1 MPDRPVNVTISLP
14 LADELQ
20 DTIRKTDPR
29 LNVTALTRAQRRV
42 YRDGR
47 PLWAGYPEPPRAED
61 ESEEEARERLAPI
74 LRETE
79 VLLTNPIVPD
89 DIVERAPALKWL
101 QLTSAGVDRLLDAPV
116 VQSHVTVT
124 TASGIHAVPISE
136 YVIGAMLAFA
146 KGLPRALRAQQER
159 AWRPFWPDELDE
171 KTVGVLG
178 VGAIGA
184 RVVELAKALG
194 MRVLA
199 LRRSAERRMT
209 GAEAGFPGADE
220 MLPPSD
226 LTYLLQESDYVVV
239 ALPLTPESR
248 GLIGEAQ
255 LRSMKPGAVIVNIG
269 RGAILD
275 EQALVAALKEGTV
288 AGAALDV
295 FQQEPLSG
303 ESELWGLENVILTPH
318 ISGGTPRYMER
329 AVALFC
335 DNLRRY
341 LADEP
346 LRNVVDPARGY

>member
-47 PLWAGYPEPPRAED
+47 PLWAGSPKPPRAEY
-61 ESEEEARERLAPI
+61 ESEEEARECLAPI

-116 VQSHVTVT
+116 VRSHVTVT

-146 KGLPRALRAQQER
+146 KGLPRAFKAQEER
-159 AWRPFWPDELDE
+159 AWRPYWPDELE
-171 KTVGVLG
+171 SKTVGVLG

-184 RVVELAKALG
+184 RVVELAKGFG

-199 LRRSAERRMT
+199 LRRSAARRMT
-209 GAEAGFPGADE
+209 GAEAGFSAADE

-226 LTYLLQESDYVVV
+226 LTYLLEESDYVVV

-248 GLIGEAQ
+248 GLIGESQ
-255 LRSMKPGAVIVNIG
+255 LRAMKPGAAIVNIG
-269 RGAILD
+269 RGAIID
-275 EQALVAALKEGTV
+275 EQALI
-288 AGAALDV
+288 
-295 FQQEPLSG
+295 Q
-303 ESELWGLENVILTPH
+303 
-318 ISGGTPRYMER
+318 
-329 AVALFC
+329 
-335 DNLRRY
+335 
-341 LADEP
+341 
-346 LRNVVDPARGY
+346 